1 MKIALYLRVS
11 TLEQAESG
19 YSLEEQEDKLRK
31 YCEAKDWDVVHVYRD
46 PGFSGSTLNRPSMQQ
61 LISDVGAGL
70 FEGVLVYKLDRLS
83 RSQKDTLH
91 LIEDVFNAHNVS
103 FISMSENFDTSTPFG
118 KAMIGILSVFA
129 QLEREQIKER
139 MQMGKVGRAKTGK
152 AMNWSNPP
160 FGYNYDEAN
169 EAYKVDD
176 LKARIVKDIYKDYLS
191 GTSITKIVDK
201 LNETGHI
208 GKPKAWSFSTLR
220 AVLSNETYTG
230 VTVWKGNAY
239 PGSHKAIISK
249 KMFDRTQK
257 ELSRRQRL
265 YAEISN
271 PRPFQAQYMLSGIIR
286 CAYCGNIYVIDT
298 RKNKKLGKYHIYRC
312 ASKSRSKTP
321 QEQKDKCL
329 SMVTYQMKD
338 LEHRVISEIR
348 KLQVDNSLIDRY
360 KTETVDTTPLKN
372 ELERINKQ
380 QAKLVDL
387 YLIDGNLPLEK
398 VKEKSHELERQ
409 RQNIQHQLNQINEPP
424 LSVSEAKELLATD
437 DITTLS
443 YESQK
448 VLVNKLIRE
457 ITISNDS
464 MNINWNFTL

>member
-1 MKIALYLRVS
+1 MKVALYLRVS

-31 YCEAKDWDVVHVYRD
+31 YCEAKDWNVVHVYRD
-46 PGFSGSTLNRPSMQQ
+46 PGFSGSTLKRPSMQQ
-61 LISDVGAGL
+61 LISDVSAGL

-91 LIEDVFNAHNVS
+91 LIEDVFNKHNIS

-160 FGYNYDEAN
+160 FGYIYDEEN
-169 EAYKVDD
+169 DAYKTDE
-176 LKARIVKDIYKDYLS
+176 LKAQIVKDIFKDYLS
-191 GTSITKIVDK
+191 GTSINKIVNK
-201 LNETGHI
+201 LNATGHI
-208 GKPKAWSFSTLR
+208 GKPAPWQLSSLR
-220 AVLSNETYTG
+220 GVLSSETYTG
-230 VTVWKGNAY
+230 VTVWRGNTYA
-239 PGSHKAIISK
+239 GSHEAIISK
-249 KMFDRTQK
+249 DTFDKTQK

-271 PRPFQAQYMLSGIIR
+271 PRPFQAQYMLSSIMR
-286 CAYCGNIYVIDT
+286 CAYCDNVFVIDT

-329 SMVTYQMKD
+329 SVVTYKKKD
-338 LEHRVISEIR
+338 LEYKVISEIR
-348 KLQVDNSLIDRY
+348 KLQVDNSLIDKY
-360 KTETVDTTPLKN
+360 KTETVDTTPLKE
-372 ELERINKQ
+372 ELERIRKQ

-387 YLIDGNLPLEK
+387 YLDAGNLPLEK
-398 VKEKSHELERQ
+398 VKERSNELEHQ
-409 RQNIQHQLNQINEPP
+409 RKSIQQRLDQINEPP
-424 LSVSEAKELLATD
+424 ITVTEAKKLLNTD
-437 DITTLS
+437 DVTTLS
-443 YESQK
+443 YDQQK
-448 VLVNKLIRE
+448 ILVNKLIRE
-457 ITISNDS
+457 IRIDNDS
-464 MNINWNFTL
+464 ININWNFTL